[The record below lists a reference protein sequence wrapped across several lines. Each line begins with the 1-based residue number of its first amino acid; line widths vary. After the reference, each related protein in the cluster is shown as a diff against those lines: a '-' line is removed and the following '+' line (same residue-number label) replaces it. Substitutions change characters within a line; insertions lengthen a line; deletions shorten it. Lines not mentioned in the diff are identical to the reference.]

1 MWLFY
6 TQSHTSTLW
15 GYEAPRKNAKAENRK
30 RRTEEGKQATEN
42 PAVLAESAD
51 ARAIAFLRLA
61 RGMGKKGPEKGSGEL
76 PRDNKIIDENNGVE
90 GGIVENL
97 ASRAPSCP
105 AVDAEFYK
113 IGS

>member
-1 MWLFY
+1 
-6 TQSHTSTLW
+6 
-15 GYEAPRKNAKAENRK
+15 
-30 RRTEEGKQATEN
+30 
-42 PAVLAESAD
+42 
-51 ARAIAFLRLA
+51 
-61 RGMGKKGPEKGSGEL
+61 MGKKGPEKGSGEL

-97 ASRAPSCP
+97 ATRAPSCP